1 MSEVCVSDSDPK
13 SRRRGCSD
21 VIDEFG
27 VPPTTIAAR
36 NSESALLVCAS
47 ALVANDLASQAPYSG
62 SGSVYD
68 EVRREETPLLPGLI
82 IALGSKVAEDRFCSA
97 SLVLGARKR
106 RSRLVNESSLAA
118 HVRSS
123 TPELSA
129 SSRRTVLVRKQIMD
143 LLCGAG
149 KKGNLS
155 VLRAFLLRGS
165 PDPSSSTCVLPGPRF
180 RVRWRTRNSASREI
194 PSTVMIATTIPTMVP
209 AGMAV
214 RMCGNNA
221 AAVGPLVLP
230 RAG

>member
-13 SRRRGCSD
+13 SK
-21 VIDEFG
+21 
-27 VPPTTIAAR
+27 
-36 NSESALLVCAS
+36 SALLVSAS
-47 ALVANDLASQAPYSG
+47 ALRVANDFLSQAPYSG

-68 EVRREETPLLPGLI
+68 EVRREETPLFSCLT

-118 HVRSS
+118 HVRLS

-165 PDPSSSTCVLPGPRF
+165 PGPSSSTCVLPGPRF